1 MLPEI
6 KIHTTEDNIKYALF
20 DKPEVISDEI
30 RRFGSWNPGCQ
41 AISQKILE
49 KKPGG
54 VVVDVG
60 AGLGA
65 YLVPLAYKFKEKFS
79 YVAFEPIPALFN
91 QLNTNLL
98 LNGIGGFVS
107 AKPFALSNKNETVDA
122 PILDVMHTNNHG
134 SYSFNEE
141 INKLRGMVSNSKTE
155 KYEFRTLDSFGLKNV
170 AMIKLSTPG
179 MEFEV
184 LDGARETIISNNF
197 PPVSFECWT
206 NEWYADKRAKILDFF
221 ASHAYEHY
229 LNLGEHMVAFK
240 TMSQYNHYML
250 DEKDVETIRSFQVTE
265 QQHDTESVLKSQQ
278 GLAP

>member
-6 KIHTTEDNIKYALF
+6 KIHITEDDIKYALF

-41 AISQKILE
+41 GISQKILE
-49 KKPGG
+49 KKTGG
-54 VVVDVG
+54 LVVDIG
-60 AGLGA
+60 AGFGA
-65 YLVPLAYKFKEKFS
+65 YLVPLAHKFKEKFS

-98 LNGIGGFVS
+98 LNGIGSFVS
-107 AKPFALSNKNETVDA
+107 AKPFALSNKNEIVDA

-141 INKLRGMVSNSKTE
+141 VNKLRGMVSNSKTE
-155 KYEFRTLDSFGLKNV
+155 RYEFRTLDSFGLKNV

>member
-6 KIHTTEDNIKYALF
+6 KIHTTEDGIKYALY
-20 DKPEVISDEI
+20 DQPEVISDEI
-30 RRFGSWNPGCQ
+30 RRYGSWNPGCFE
-41 AISQKILE
+41 ISKKILE
-49 KKPGG
+49 KKPSGT
-54 VVVDVG
+54 VIDVG

-65 YLVPLAYKFKEKFS
+65 YIVPIAHKFKEKFS
-79 YVAFEPIPALFN
+79 YVAFEPIPALYN
-91 QLNTNLL
+91 QLSTNLL
-98 LNGIGGFVS
+98 LNGVSGFVS
-107 AKPFALSNKNETVDA
+107 AKPFALSNKNEIVDA
-122 PILDVMHTNNHG
+122 PILDIARTNNHG

-155 KYEFRTLDSFGLKNV
+155 KYEFKTLDSLGLKNV
-170 AMIKLSTPG
+170 VLIKLSAPG
-179 MEFEV
+179 MEFDI

-206 NEWYADKRAKILDFF
+206 NDWYADKRAKILDFF

-250 DEKDVETIRSFQVTE
+250 AEKDVEVIGAFQVTE
-265 QQHDTESVLKSQQ
+265 QEHSTESVLESQQ